1 MPKVVYSPSKGLVQ
15 KAGSGFEITG
25 DPSSTGGGGLHRYV
39 REIDFGTGFTPSAT
53 DDGLICTV
61 ATLPDNALILRAYL
75 LCTEVFSN
83 NNTRLVDLS
92 LTSAA
97 ATSDAGITASQTLI
111 DGADLRSSVGG
122 ALGGVSA
129 AVFSGNTAMSVTT
142 GTETK
147 LVLMNKNNGNDATA
161 LTTGKVLVVV
171 EYIGTAGASDL
182 NDVAI
187 PSV

>member
-15 KAGSGFEITG
+15 KTGSGFEITG
-25 DPSSTGGGGLHRYV
+25 DPSSTGGGGLHTYV

-53 DDGLICTV
+53 DNGLICTV

-97 ATSDAGITASQTLI
+97 ASADAAIVASQTLI

-129 AVFSGNTAMSVTT
+129 AAFGGNTVASVVT
-142 GTETK
+142 GSETK
-147 LVLMNKNNGNDATA
+147 LVLMNKGGGNNATA
-161 LTTGKVLVVV
+161 LTSGKVLVVV
-171 EYIGTAGASDL
+171 EYLGTTGASDL
-182 NDVAI
+182 SDVAV
-187 PSV
+187 PVS